1 MSTEIINNV
10 FNFYPFTYSIDFD
23 DFDAIA
29 NTDPMN
35 NLLLKKNVVKKPA
48 NHRSRKSRN
57 PVKALANR
65 TDIKNNYNQHDKTAI
80 LIQSNSEEDSSGK
93 THLFSKVRNRSSTCP
108 LTGFFWLL
116 SHVIYLKLTRVL

>member
-1 MSTEIINNV
+1 MYV
-10 FNFYPFTYSIDFD
+10 FFDPFTYSIDFD

-35 NLLLKKNVVKKPA
+35 NLLLKKNVVKKPT
-48 NHRSRKSRN
+48 NHRNRKSRN

-65 TDIKNNYNQHDKTAI
+65 TDIKNTYNQHDKTAI

-93 THLFSKVRNRSSTCP
+93 IYLFLKVRKYQKPFFAFSSN
-108 LTGFFWLL
+108 
-116 SHVIYLKLTRVL
+116 

>member
-1 MSTEIINNV
+1 MIKLTLLV
-10 FNFYPFTYSIDFD
+10 CFYSIDFD

-35 NLLLKKNVVKKPA
+35 NLLLKKNVVKKPS
-48 NHRSRKSRN
+48 NHRNRKSRN

-65 TDIKNNYNQHDKTAI
+65 TDIKNTYNQHDKTAI

-93 THLFSKVRNRSSTCP
+93 
-108 LTGFFWLL
+108 
-116 SHVIYLKLTRVL
+116 

>member
-1 MSTEIINNV
+1 
-10 FNFYPFTYSIDFD
+10 
-23 DFDAIA
+23 
-29 NTDPMN
+29 MN

-93 THLFSKVRNRSSTCP
+93 YELEI
-108 LTGFFWLL
+108 
-116 SHVIYLKLTRVL
+116 VIE